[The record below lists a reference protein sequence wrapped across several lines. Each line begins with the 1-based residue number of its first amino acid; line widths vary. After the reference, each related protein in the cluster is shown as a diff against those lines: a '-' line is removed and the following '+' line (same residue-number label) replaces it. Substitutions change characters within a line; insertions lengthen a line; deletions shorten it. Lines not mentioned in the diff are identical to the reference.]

1 MTAYTGIVRSLFYL
15 RPQSPTTGVQN
26 QGSWFL
32 FALEGSAGGGVGTTK
47 VFLEHETTTTAS
59 IMEAVKNYDYVT
71 LTVTGTQTG
80 LYINLG
86 AVTDNGS
93 YAYSATVHD
102 SD

>member
-1 MTAYTGIVRSLFYL
+1 MTAYTGIVRPLFRY
-15 RPQSPTTGVQN
+15 RPVNSTTGVAN
-26 QGSWFL
+26 LGDFFL

-47 VFLEHETTTTAS
+47 VFFEHEATTTPS
-59 IMEAVKNYDYVT
+59 VMEAVKNYDYVT

-80 LYINLG
+80 LYINIG

-93 YAYSATVHD
+93 YAYAATVHD